1 VTGRRVLV
9 VGGSSGI
16 GRALAVALGR
26 RGDPVVVAARRADL
40 LADVVADA
48 GPTCRGAVADAADP
62 GEARDLVART
72 VALLGGL
79 DTVVYAAG
87 RSALGALSDGDAA
100 DWHRTLATNVVGPAL
115 VLAAAIPHLAGGTD
129 PTAVLLSSHSVG
141 RPWPGLVPYAA
152 SKAALDQ
159 LALGLRAEEPW
170 LRVVRVVV
178 GPTATSFADGW
189 DPDRAG
195 PYFERWAEEGYLD
208 HRVLEPDDV
217 AGRVLAVLDG
227 SDPSDEVDAVG
238 GPQPWGG

>member
-1 VTGRRVLV
+1 MTGRRVLV

-170 LRVVRVVV
+170 LRLVRVVV
-178 GPTATSFADGW
+178 GPTATPFADGW
-189 DPDRAG
+189 DPGLAG
-195 PYFERWAEEGYLD
+195 ARFEAWAADGYLV
-208 HRVLEPDDV
+208 HRVQEPSAV
-217 AGRVLAVLDG
+217 ADRVLAALD
-227 SDPSDEVDAVG
+227 DPGGGDEVWAVG
-238 GPQPWGG
+238 PEAAD